1 MTSYNKIPLDL
12 TVKQYENLSKG
23 ISSLTPLT
31 IRLTQQQI
39 RKGGGDL
46 MLTGRQ
52 ETHLDK
58 SIARGKGANITLSAT
73 QLKKMRTEH
82 KRGGYLVD
90 MNKCI
95 AGAGMYGVDAPPEMP
110 REAGIGPEPQDGA
123 GVKEVVQTVGSVA
136 KRGLK
141 TVAKVAKPIAKVALT
156 EGCKVGS
163 KALAVR
169 AGIDPE
175 NPIVKVA
182 SNEGCR
188 EAVNA
193 LLGSGSKKRTLKRT
207 TSKRPNLEK
216 Y

>member
-1 MTSYNKIPLDL
+1 MTQYNKIPLDL
-12 TVKQYENLSKG
+12 THKQYENLSKG

-31 IRLTQQQI
+31 LRLTQQQI

-58 SIARGKGANITLSAT
+58 SIARGKGANITLSTT
-73 QLKKMRTEH
+73 QLKRMRTEH
-82 KRGGYLVD
+82 KKGGYLVD
-90 MNKCI
+90 MNKCVC
-95 AGAGMYGVDAPPEMP
+95 GKGMYGVDDPPEMP

-136 KRGLK
+136 KKGLK
-141 TVAKVAKPIAKVALT
+141 IVKPIAKVALT
-156 EGCKVGS
+156 EGCKLGS
-163 KALAVR
+163 KALATR
-169 AGIDPE
+169 AGVDPN
-175 NPIVKVA
+175 NPIVNVA

-193 LLGSGSKKRTLKRT
+193 LLGSGSKKPKPKAKAKRT
-207 TSKRPNLEK
+207 KRPNLEK